1 MKATNFELPDQDGKV
16 HSLADY
22 AGSWLVIYFYPKD
35 DTPGCTQEACD
46 FRDAYSVLL
55 EKGVKILGISKDTV
69 RSHKRFAD
77 KFTLPFPILSDPEH
91 SIIEAFGAWGEKKFM
106 GRTFDGILRKTFI
119 IDPHGEIVKTYETVK
134 PAEHVQE
141 VLQDIQELQ
150 SV

>member
-1 MKATNFELPDQDGKV
+1 MRAPDFSLKDQDGNV

-69 RSHKRFAD
+69 RSHD
-77 KFTLPFPILSDPEH
+77 KFAKKFNLPFPILSDPDH
-91 SIIEAFGAWGEKKFM
+91 STIEAFGSWGEKKFM

-119 IDPHGEIVKTYETVK
+119 IDPHGDIVKTYETVK
-134 PAEHVQE
+134 PVEHVDE
-141 VLQDIQELQ
+141 VLEDIQQLQ
-150 SV
+150 

>member
-55 EKGVKILGISKDTV
+55 DKGVKILGISKDTV
-69 RSHKRFAD
+69 RSHKRFAE

-106 GRTFDGILRKTFI
+106 GRTFDGIHRKTFI